1 MFPPDHDIQTRRL
14 SLRLGLRNGLLIG
27 LALALGAWVPDAIL
41 LSTSHV
47 RLLYP
52 SLLLGCLAL
61 LLLGGLGGWLAAWPG
76 SAFAS
81 VLIWLL
87 VAGLMTLVIGHL
99 PYEGRSLAVWLA
111 DRRSWGLPI
120 YSFSPPAQEGIVI
133 AGFFIVLL
141 LVILGLLQNYRLEN
155 VGSEIEANGRMS
167 GHAWFL
173 LVLPLPLVF
182 GVGLIANNLVNSPL
196 RVAQQ
201 LVHEA
206 IRTGRTYPGDLFEL
220 SLARGVNY
228 NAISGVRD
236 QMSASY
242 SLSIGSVDL
251 GAADTLFVVAHFD
264 NGAWINCRVVADQLS
279 FCYDASPPYQ
289 QGFLALLTTGE
300 TPQDCP
306 ECAIKV
312 NDEQRAWLLARS
324 ENFAGSP
331 RLILLAQW
339 GSYVLMRAESPGSG
353 YAAECLFQGISP
365 VRLERCREV
374 KTANPTS
381 ERSSSIPPRF

>member
-1 MFPPDHDIQTRRL
+1 MLPPDHDVQTRRL
-14 SLRLGLRNGLLIG
+14 YLRLGLRNGLLIG
-27 LALALGAWVPDAIL
+27 LALALGAWAPDAIL
-41 LSTSHV
+41 LSTSRV

-52 SLLLGCLAL
+52 GFFLGCLAL

-76 SAFAS
+76 NAFAGG
-81 VLIWLL
+81 LIWLL

-99 PYEGRSLAVWLA
+99 PYEGCSLTVWLA

-120 YSFSPPAQEGIVI
+120 YPFSSPAQTGMVM

-141 LVILGLLQNYRLEN
+141 LVILGLLQNYRLEGA
-155 VGSEIEANGRMS
+155 GSEVDASGRMS
-167 GHAWFL
+167 ARAWFL
-173 LVLPLPLVF
+173 LVLPLPLVL
-182 GVGLIANNLVNSPL
+182 GVGLIANTLVSPL
-196 RVAQQ
+196 RVAPP

-220 SLARGVNY
+220 SLERGFNY

-251 GAADTLFVVAHFD
+251 GVADTIFVVAHFD

-279 FCYDASPPYQ
+279 FCYDASLPYQ
-289 QGFLALLTTGE
+289 QGFPALLTTGK
-300 TPQDCP
+300 TPEDCQQ
-306 ECAIKV
+306 CTIKV
-312 NDEQRAWLLARS
+312 SDEQRAWLLARS

-331 RLILLAQW
+331 RLTRLAQW
-339 GSYVLMRAESPGSG
+339 GSYVLMRAESPGSD
-353 YAAECLFQGISP
+353 YAVECLFNGISP
-365 VRLERCREV
+365 VRLERCQEV
-374 KTANPTS
+374 QT
-381 ERSSSIPPRF
+381 RF